1 MKQVLFILL
10 VFISFNGFSQV
21 QTVKLKKINLE
32 VMKTDLGEMTW
43 DDANKACEKL
53 GEGWRLP
60 TIDELQKIYKLKNK
74 IGGFKDDR
82 YWSSTEGTNDNTK
95 HKAFGIGRTNPNDKN
110 PINYVRAVRSLK

>member
-110 PINYVRAVRSLK
+110 LINYVRAVRSLK